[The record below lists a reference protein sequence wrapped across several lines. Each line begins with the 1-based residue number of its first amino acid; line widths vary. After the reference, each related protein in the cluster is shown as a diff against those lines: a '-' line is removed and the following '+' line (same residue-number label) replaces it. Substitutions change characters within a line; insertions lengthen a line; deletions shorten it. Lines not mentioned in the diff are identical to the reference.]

1 VKTEEDIQAGQSQYV
16 SRRTLTKWGSSSK
29 QVIAQEKAFK
39 INSERYIT
47 VLSTFCRA
55 FGRMRVVD
63 RGSQWFQ
70 KYGAT
75 PYLKRK
81 LWWQEQYFPERI
93 ICRTDSEWVPHSPDI
108 SPPDF
113 YFIYGDFWKTM
124 FTDNPKT
131 IAILKRKIT
140 QYIAAMIR
148 EECRRVIH
156 NFSRQ
161 VY

>member
-81 LWWQEQYFPERI
+81 LMMAR
-93 ICRTDSEWVPHSPDI
+93 
-108 SPPDF
+108 
-113 YFIYGDFWKTM
+113 
-124 FTDNPKT
+124 
-131 IAILKRKIT
+131 AI
-140 QYIAAMIR
+140 
-148 EECRRVIH
+148 
-156 NFSRQ
+156 FSRTHHLQ
-161 VY
+161 DWQWMGSSQPRHKPTWFLFYLWGFL